1 MRFCRDCAT
10 ASESEEMPDRSAA
23 RKLSRREE
31 LGVESRRKIVEAA
44 AALMAERGFA
54 GTSIAAVSKQS
65 GLPSGSIYWH
75 FESKEAL
82 LGEVVEEGARR
93 WFEALRSNTRLPVN
107 PTERATALLEA
118 AATSLEKQPEF
129 LRLLIL
135 IALERREVDKV
146 SVAVIRRVRARALQH
161 IRRLLSALLTASDP
175 ERADRLAGEFAR
187 LVLCVA
193 DGAFVANQIDPR
205 QTDIR
210 ALFDLLR
217 RALAALAREV
227 LETPHRGGS

>member
-1 MRFCRDCAT
+1 MT
-10 ASESEEMPDRSAA
+10 SSSVA

-31 LGVESRRKIVEAA
+31 LGVESRRKIVDAA

-54 GTSIAAVSKQS
+54 GTSIAAVSKRS

-82 LGEVVEEGARR
+82 LAEVVEEGARR
-93 WFEALRSNTRLPVN
+93 WFDALLVNTRLPVD
-107 PTERATALLEA
+107 PADRAAALLEVS
-118 AATSLEKQPEF
+118 ATSLEEQPEF

-135 IALERREVDKV
+135 IALERRKVDKV
-146 SVAVIRRVRARALQH
+146 SVAVIRRVRARALLH
-161 IRRLLSALLTASDP
+161 IRKLLSALLTGFDP

-205 QTDIR
+205 ETDIR
-210 ALFDLLR
+210 ALFDLMR
-217 RALAALAREV
+217 RALAALARDL
-227 LETPHRGGS
+227 LETPADRRR

>member
-1 MRFCRDCAT
+1 MSDGST
-10 ASESEEMPDRSAA
+10 A

-31 LGVESRRKIVEAA
+31 LGVESRRKIVAAA

-54 GTSIAAVSKQS
+54 GTSIAAVSKRS

-82 LGEVVEEGARR
+82 LAEVVEEGARR
-93 WFEALRSNTRLPVN
+93 WFDALLMNTRLPVDLAD
-107 PTERATALLEA
+107 RATALLEA
-118 AATSLEKQPEF
+118 SATSLEQQPEF

-135 IALERREVDKV
+135 IALERRKADKATI
-146 SVAVIRRVRARALQH
+146 AVIRRVRARALQH
-161 IRRLLSALLTASDP
+161 IRTLLSALLTGFDP

-205 QTDIR
+205 ETDIR
-210 ALFDLLR
+210 ALFDLMR
-217 RALAALAREV
+217 RALAALARDL
-227 LETPHRGGS
+227 LEDFR